1 MILHSVFLL
10 QPWGYPR
17 KKGKKS
23 VMLYAPGAD
32 FAGEYALKVLCRLI
46 KRPKRVLLNLKSALA
61 AGFVKT
67 TSCYAISFEYAN
79 CEINALKQLVL
90 NSKDDFNM
98 PDMVE
103 FHMHLFQIKTNYI

>member
-10 QPWGYPR
+10 QPWGISTEER
-17 KKGKKS
+17 QKS

-61 AGFVKT
+61 AGFVK
-67 TSCYAISFEYAN
+67 
-79 CEINALKQLVL
+79 KQQAAMLFLL
-90 NSKDDFNM
+90 NM
-98 PDMVE
+98 QTVR
-103 FHMHLFQIKTNYI
+103 